1 MEDVLAIL
9 AFGAVL
15 AFGGALAV
23 GWIDLGWIDPGPVG
37 YVLLIGAGVAVW
49 AVRTAL
55 GLLSVIVDLL
65 ASRRD

>member
-23 GWIDLGWIDPGPVG
+23 GWIDPGPVG

-49 AVRTAL
+49 AVRSAL
-55 GLLSVIVDLL
+55 GLLFVIVDLL
-65 ASRRD
+65 AGRRD